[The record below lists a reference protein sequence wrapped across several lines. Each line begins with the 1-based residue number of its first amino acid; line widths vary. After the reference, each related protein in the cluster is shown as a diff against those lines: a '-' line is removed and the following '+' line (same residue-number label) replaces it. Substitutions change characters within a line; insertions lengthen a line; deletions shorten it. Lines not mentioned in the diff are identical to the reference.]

1 MILHSCVKGEYKMPP
16 SGHSRS
22 SHSSSHSSHSS
33 SRSSSRSHS
42 SSSRSHSSSSHS
54 SSYRANRFTTYGS
67 SSSSSGSVARQPL
80 RARSHQ
86 PSNYRFG
93 STHPTS
99 TYQCRRHDYIF
110 YPIDWLDETTNTT
123 YKKGYYDEQG
133 NRYDNLILKNNERYE
148 NVPMHCPYCD
158 KTAVRDLTDDK
169 ETMSCEHCG
178 GNMVID
184 AILDE
189 KADIVSSYAGSASG
203 GSGDYSY
210 ADSST
215 SRMSRL
221 KPLLIFGIIFAS
233 MYIGPVLLS
242 SLLLPFRGAAKLL
255 ANRQQNNPTAILQQ
269 LTSTQQSQQQQTQQ
283 QTGVQQYTAQDV
295 LDNVEIFCPP
305 IYLKGSADGM
315 ETGDSSDYDIILT
328 WSDYDESYYDANSD
342 CYVWFNTDVDPAL
355 WQYWYEG
362 ISSSYGDYGW
372 MEYEDGTWYI
382 ETSQGN
388 WEQIDVSGYGDRI
401 WHFADPHATAY

>member
-1 MILHSCVKGEYKMPP
+1 M
-16 SGHSRS
+16 
-22 SHSSSHSSHSS
+22 
-33 SRSSSRSHS
+33 
-42 SSSRSHSSSSHS
+42 
-54 SSYRANRFTTYGS
+54 
-67 SSSSSGSVARQPL
+67 

-86 PSNYRFG
+86 PSNYRFA

-133 NRYDNLILKNNERYE
+133 NRYDSLILKNNERYE

-203 GSGDYSY
+203 GSGNY
-210 ADSST
+210 ST
-215 SRMSRL
+215 SSASNRSRF
-221 KPLLIFGIIFAS
+221 KPLMIFGIIFAS
-233 MYIGPVLLS
+233 MYIGPVILS

-295 LDNVEIFCPP
+295 LGNEEIFGSQ
-305 IYLKGSADGM
+305 IYLKSSPDGM
-315 ETGDSSDYDIILT
+315 EISDSSDY
-328 WSDYDESYYDANSD
+328 
-342 CYVWFNTDVDPAL
+342 PAL

-388 WEQIDVSGYGDRI
+388 WKEVDLSGYEDRI
-401 WHFADPHATAY
+401 WHFADPHATAYWGN

>member
-1 MILHSCVKGEYKMPP
+1 MPP

-67 SSSSSGSVARQPL
+67 SSSSSGSATRQPL

-133 NRYDNLILKNNERYE
+133 NRYDSLILKNNERYE

-158 KTAVRDLTDDK
+158 KTSVRDLTDDK

-203 GSGDYSY
+203 GSGNY
-210 ADSST
+210 ST
-215 SRMSRL
+215 SSASNRSRF
-221 KPLLIFGIIFAS
+221 KPLIIFGIIFAS
-233 MYIGPVLLS
+233 MYIGPVILS

-255 ANRQQNNPTAILQQ
+255 SNRQQNNPTAILQQ

-295 LDNVEIFCPP
+295 LGNVEIFCPP

-315 ETGDSSDYDIILT
+315 EVSDSSDYDIRLT
-328 WSDYDESYYDANSD
+328 WSDYDESYYDANP
-342 CYVWFNTDVDPAL
+342 Y
-355 WQYWYEG
+355 
-362 ISSSYGDYGW
+362 
-372 MEYEDGTWYI
+372 
-382 ETSQGN
+382 
-388 WEQIDVSGYGDRI
+388 
-401 WHFADPHATAY
+401 

>member
-1 MILHSCVKGEYKMPP
+1 M
-16 SGHSRS
+16 
-22 SHSSSHSSHSS
+22 
-33 SRSSSRSHS
+33 
-42 SSSRSHSSSSHS
+42 
-54 SSYRANRFTTYGS
+54 
-67 SSSSSGSVARQPL
+67 

-86 PSNYRFG
+86 PSNYRFA

-133 NRYDNLILKNNERYE
+133 NRYDSLILKNNERYE

-158 KTAVRDLTDDK
+158 KTTVRDLTDDK
-169 ETMSCEHCG
+169 ETMSCEYCG

-189 KADIVSSYAGSASG
+189 KAETVSSASG

-210 ADSST
+210 AGSGTSSR
-215 SRMSRL
+215 SRF
-221 KPLLIFGIIFAS
+221 KPLMIFGIIFAS
-233 MYIGPVLLS
+233 MYIGPVILS
-242 SLLLPFRGAAKLL
+242 SLLLPFRSAAKLISS
-255 ANRQQNNPTAILQQ
+255 RSSSNPTAILQQ
-269 LTSTQQSQQQQTQQ
+269 LTPPQQQNQQQTQQ
-283 QTGVQQYTAQDV
+283 QTNVQQYTAQDV
-295 LDNVEIFCPP
+295 LDNVEIFGSQ
-305 IYLKGSADGM
+305 IYLKSGADGM
-315 ETGDSSDYDIILT
+315 EISDSSDYDIRLS

-342 CYVWFNTDVDPAL
+342 CYVWFNTDMDPAL

-362 ISSSYGDYGW
+362 ISSNYGDYGW
-372 MEYEDGTWYI
+372 MEYENGTWYV

-388 WEQIDVSGYGDRI
+388 WVPIDLSGYEDRI
-401 WHFADPHATAY
+401 WHFADPHATEYWGN